1 MLPRRYPSFLLKL
14 TLVGKNRKIPTPSL
28 RFQRR
33 RSCQASNMRC
43 ATSLSLRRISV
54 AAAMRLPA
62 TAVPSSSLAPRMYD
76 LRGGGK
82 AAASS
87 PFDMLK
93 GRKIVPGWDGD
104 FVDLTQTA
112 AVGIVAGVCSRAVI
126 GVATGVLK
134 SCAVGGIVLYASQYS
149 GFFKLDTAKIKRSAG
164 AGPWQ
169 GRPPRRSREARFPDD
184 PAGIKAPR
192 LSTWPRTGGR
202 RTSTARFRW
211 CLQAPRPSWSERPAG
226 AQRPPGGAGLS

>member
-1 MLPRRYPSFLLKL
+1 
-14 TLVGKNRKIPTPSL
+14 
-28 RFQRR
+28 
-33 RSCQASNMRC
+33 MRC
-43 ATSLSLRRISV
+43 AVLTLSSL

-62 TAVPSSSLAPRMYD
+62 TAPSGLAPRM
-76 LRGGGK
+76 LSLQGGGK

-104 FVDLTQTA
+104 LVDLTQTA

-149 GFFKLDTAKIKRSAG
+149 GFFKIDTAKVKRSARALVGKVDLLG
-164 AGPWQ
+164 ALEKLG
-169 GRPPRRSREARFPDD
+169 FPDD
-184 PAGIKAPR
+184 PAGIPR
-192 LSTWPRTGGR
+192 CGKSNAIEQTQLLGRHRVDGVISHRHKGARLRPGRGPVGG
-202 RTSTARFRW
+202 
-211 CLQAPRPSWSERPAG
+211 ERA
-226 AQRPPGGAGLS
+226 

>member
-1 MLPRRYPSFLLKL
+1 
-14 TLVGKNRKIPTPSL
+14 
-28 RFQRR
+28 
-33 RSCQASNMRC
+33 
-43 ATSLSLRRISV
+43 
-54 AAAMRLPA
+54 
-62 TAVPSSSLAPRMYD
+62 MYD

-104 FVDLTQTA
+104 LVDLTQTA

-149 GFFKLDTAKIKRSAG
+149 GFFKIDTAKVKRSARALVGKVDLLG
-164 AGPWQ
+164 ALEKLG
-169 GRPPRRSREARFPDD
+169 FPDD
-184 PAGIKAPR
+184 PAGIKAHAFDLARRPR
-192 LSTWPRTGGR
+192 RKASRVLCTPSTCPRAGGGPVGDERAPRAGR
-202 RTSTARFRW
+202 RRR
-211 CLQAPRPSWSERPAG
+211 LRRVLHGLGDHQVPRDHLGEAPA
-226 AQRPPGGAGLS
+226 LC

>member
-1 MLPRRYPSFLLKL
+1 MRFATLLL
-14 TLVGKNRKIPTPSL
+14 ALLASL
-28 RFQRR
+28 
-33 RSCQASNMRC
+33 
-43 ATSLSLRRISV
+43 

-62 TAVPSSSLAPRMYD
+62 TAPSGLAPRM
-76 LRGGGK
+76 LSLQGGGK

-104 FVDLTQTA
+104 LVDLTQTA

-149 GFFKLDTAKIKRSAG
+149 GFFKIDTAKVKRSARALVGKVDLLG
-164 AGPWQ
+164 ALEKLG
-169 GRPPRRSREARFPDD
+169 FPDD
-184 PAGIKAPR
+184 PAGIKAHAFDLAEDQWEANEHR
-192 LSTWPRTGGR
+192 ALGGV
-202 RTSTARFRW
+202 
-211 CLQAPRPSWSERPAG
+211 AG
-226 AQRPPGGAGLS
+226 FAACFLV

>member
-1 MLPRRYPSFLLKL
+1 
-14 TLVGKNRKIPTPSL
+14 
-28 RFQRR
+28 
-33 RSCQASNMRC
+33 MRC
-43 ATSLSLRRISV
+43 ATTLIASLSM

-62 TAVPSSSLAPRMYD
+62 MAVPSSSLAPRMYD

-82 AAASS
+82 ASSS

-104 FVDLTQTA
+104 LVDLTQTA

-149 GFFKLDTAKIKRSAG
+149 GFFKLDTAKIKRSARALVGKVDLLG
-164 AGPWQ
+164 ALEKLG
-169 GRPPRRSREARFPDD
+169 FPDD
-184 PAGIKAPR
+184 PAGIKAHAFDLARSAASKTPCTP
-192 LSTWPRTGGR
+192 STRHWRHAGGGPVGGER
-202 RTSTARFRW
+202 APRFRW
-211 CLQAPRPSWSERPAG
+211 CCGLRRKFHGLRDQKRRPTNNWGER
-226 AQRPPGGAGLS
+226 QHMC